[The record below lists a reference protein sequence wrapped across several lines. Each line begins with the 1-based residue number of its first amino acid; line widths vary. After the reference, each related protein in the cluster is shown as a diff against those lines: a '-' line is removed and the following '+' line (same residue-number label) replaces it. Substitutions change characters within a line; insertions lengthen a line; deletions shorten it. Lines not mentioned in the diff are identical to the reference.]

1 MAFPPLGNSDHVVV
15 SVSIDF
21 PLNTKQDTPFHRM
34 AYDYSRADWDG
45 LRDHL
50 RDVPWKDVF
59 KFSASAAASE
69 FCEWVQVGIDVYIPH
84 RKYQVKPHSSPWFSA
99 ACTAAIVHRNH
110 FFRLYQQNK
119 SSESKV
125 KFRQASNHCK
135 RVLEAVILVL
145 LKQKSP
151 SFPRNL
157 ALGTFGE
164 LLIVFSTK
172 VNLLYL
178 LYSTDRRC
186 CLLHLIKQNYLLKTF
201 PRTQILMTLVSLYL
215 FSPLELI

>member
-21 PLNTKQDTPFHRM
+21 PINSKQDTPFHCV
-34 AYDYSRADWDG
+34 AYDYSRADGDG
-45 LRDHL
+45 LCGHL
-50 RDVPWKDVF
+50 RNVPWEDIF
-59 KFSASAAASE
+59 KLSASAAASE
-69 FCEWVQVGIDVYIPH
+69 FCEWFQFGIYVYIPH
-84 RKYQVKPHSSPWFSA
+84 RKYQVKPHSSPRFSA
-99 ACTAAIVHRNH
+99 ACAAAIVHRNH

-125 KFRQASNHCK
+125 KFRQASK
-135 RVLEAVILVL
+135 TEESIIS
-145 LKQKSP
+145 QK
-151 SFPRNL
+151 
-157 ALGTFGE
+157 LGTFGK

-186 CLLHLIKQNYLLKTF
+186 CLLHLTKQNYLLKTF
-201 PRTQILMTLVSLYL
+201 PITQIVMTLVSLYL
-215 FSPLELI
+215 FSLLELVSNCIIFP